1 MAEPT
6 GPVLVVIPTYDE
18 RDNLRPVLARVHR
31 AVPDADVLVVD
42 DASPDGTGELAE
54 EIAADDPHLH
64 VLHRTGK
71 AGLGAAYLAGFEW
84 AMQRDYRVVVQM
96 DADGSH
102 PPEALPAMLAA
113 LTDADLVVGSR
124 YVPGGEVRN
133 WPAHRQWLSRGGNLY
148 SRLALGIP
156 TRDVTAGY
164 RAFRRQVLTEL
175 DLGSVVSQG
184 YCFQIDMTWRALQ
197 GGFRVVEVPIT
208 FTERERGRSKMSGA
222 IVAEALWHV
231 ARWGARRLLRRP
243 GPAPAVSA
251 TVSATTTGAPV
262 EDGSDAPASDAS
274 PPTAAGPAVG
284 AAQPAE
290 VGDDAAAAL
299 VDGEVRDGSVRA

>member
-1 MAEPT
+1 
-6 GPVLVVIPTYDE
+6 
-18 RDNLRPVLARVHR
+18 
-31 AVPDADVLVVD
+31 
-42 DASPDGTGELAE
+42 
-54 EIAADDPHLH
+54 
-64 VLHRTGK
+64 
-71 AGLGAAYLAGFEW
+71 
-84 AMQRDYRVVVQM
+84 MQRGYQVVVQM

-102 PPEALPAMLAA
+102 PPEALPAMLVA
-113 LTDADLVVGSR
+113 LADADLVVGSR

-133 WPAHRQWLSRGGNLY
+133 WPAHREWLSRGGNLY

-164 RAFRRQVLTEL
+164 RAFRRQVLAEL

-243 GPAPAVSA
+243 GPGARPAPAA
-251 TVSATTTGAPV
+251 TAAAGGAGAGAPV
-262 EDGSDAPASDAS
+262 EGGPAAAPDARPPA
-274 PPTAAGPAVG
+274 AAGPA
-284 AAQPAE
+284 QPA
-290 VGDDAAAAL
+290 VV
-299 VDGEVRDGSVRA
+299 VDQAVAELAEGEVRDGSVRA